1 MRPGAK
7 EDRMRTNGVT
17 AILAA
22 AAVLAGCASAD
33 DYRGACRAEHPD
45 TASIEDCAN
54 QRADSANTTT
64 AIVTVLGIV
73 VIGAI
78 AAAAASSGSGKNEP
92 DYACFPLGCPPQT
105 RR

>member
-1 MRPGAK
+1 MRPNRPIA
-7 EDRMRTNGVT
+7 M
-17 AILAA
+17 LAA
-22 AAVLAGCASAD
+22 IALLAGCASAD
-33 DYRGACRAEHPD
+33 DYREACRGEHPD
-45 TASIEDCAN
+45 TASVEDCAK

-78 AAAAASSGSGKNEP
+78 AAAAAGAGGSRNEP
-92 DYACFPLGCPPQT
+92 DYGCFPLGCPPQT